1 MALSQH
7 AYSRIAKKMQAPMPG
22 QMPGQMPG
30 SHAPWSP
37 PALSALIA
45 RIDAALGMRRAS

>member
-7 AYSRIAKKMQAPMPG
+7 AYSRIAKKMQAP
-22 QMPGQMPG
+22 MPGQMPG